1 MDHILTGLA
10 GENPLGFLAALG
22 VLRVL
27 HEHAKKTKGAEPT
40 LCWEQKDAWRPT
52 VAFDGTFEEMCGVLD
67 ADRNELESSAV
78 LSFSYSVTKVDSNGV
93 VKTVHARELKSS
105 PAEMRALFEHVAG
118 AAAHSGELRD
128 ATLLPALASETAVA
142 AAGGP
147 RRIKPSPLHF
157 CAGQQ
162 EFLAACEEL
171 RQNTTV
177 ADLDAAL
184 RGLPVRPN
192 KLPTLRWEAGAERM
206 YALRSSNPAT
216 DKQGSDPGA
225 EWLAF
230 RGLSFMRCFDVRGAL
245 PCLGWRGAWKGGHWV
260 WPLWDANATAR
271 TVQSLLGQSQ
281 LETLSAQERTARGI
295 LLVYSADVTRSDQG
309 GYGNFSPPSVR

>member
-1 MDHILTGLA
+1 MDHLLTGLA

-27 HEHAKKTKGAEPT
+27 HEHARKTTRPEPT
-40 LCWEQKDAWRPT
+40 LRWEQRDAWRPI
-52 VAFDGTFEEMCGVLD
+52 VAFDGTFEGLCEVLD
-67 ADRNELESSAV
+67 ADRNELQGSAV
-78 LSFSYSVTKVDSNGV
+78 LGFSYPVTKLDSKGV
-93 VKTVHARELKSS
+93 PKTVFARDLKST
-105 PAEMRALFEHVAG
+105 PAEMHSLFDHVAG
-118 AAAHSGELRD
+118 LAARGHELRD

-142 AAGGP
+142 AAGSP

-171 RQNTTV
+171 RRDTTG
-177 ADLDAAL
+177 ADLDASL
-184 RGLPVRPN
+184 RGLAARPN
-192 KLPTLRWEAGAERM
+192 KLPTLRWEAGAERV

-216 DKQGSDPGA
+216 DRQGSDPGA

-245 PCLGWRGAWKGGHWV
+245 PCLGWRGPWKGGHWV
-260 WPLWDANATAR
+260 WPLWDGKATAR
-271 TVQSLLGQSQ
+271 TVQSVLGHPL
-281 LETLSAQERTARGI
+281 LETLEAHARNARGI
-295 LLVYSADVTRSDQG
+295 LVVYSADVTRSDQG

>member
-1 MDHILTGLA
+1 MNHTLTGLA

-52 VAFDGTFEEMCGVLD
+52 VAFDGTFEDLCGVLD
-67 ADRNELESSAV
+67 TDRNSLENSEV
-78 LSFSYSVTKVDSNGV
+78 LAFTYSVTKVDAKGV
-93 VKTVHARELKSS
+93 SKIVHARELKST
-105 PAEMRALFEHVAG
+105 PAEMHALFDRVAG
-118 AAAHSGELRD
+118 AAAHSGDLRD

-142 AAGGP
+142 ASGP

-157 CAGQQ
+157 CAGNQ

-177 ADLDAAL
+177 ADLDASL

-260 WPLWDANATAR
+260 WPLWDVDATAR
-271 TVQSLLGQSQ
+271 TVQSLLGHPK
-281 LETLSAQERTARGI
+281 LESLGVQERTARGI
-295 LLVYSADVTRSDQG
+295 AVIYSAEVTRSDSG
-309 GYGNFSPPSVR
+309 GYGNFSPPSVQ